1 MSLLAGIRVLEIS
14 DGLVD
19 FGGRMLAELGADV
32 VSVQAGRDRLPER
45 DLAWQHG
52 KTRLEGQDRDA
63 VVAIARAADIVLD
76 GQRNGDHFDLS
87 TALAGSPE
95 IIHVRVNTLMGAGRP
110 ATDLTLMAPSSLM
123 HVTGDPDRPPL
134 RFPGEQGYVLTGIQ
148 AATAALMGLYARRR
162 TGRGQAVDVSALQS
176 VSLASYREAVMYE
189 WTGRIGRR
197 RGNLLVRGKSG
208 VRQIWPA
215 RDGHVTW
222 SMIDNPP
229 MMRALVSV
237 MVDEGAAGELAEIDW
252 DNTLVADTPQ
262 ETIDRWQEI
271 VARFFGAHGKA
282 QLGRW
287 SLEKGWGLSVI
298 NTPAEVRN
306 SEHLATRGLF
316 VQVVD
321 ETTGKKASVPGPLFS
336 SSVKQVPPARTLA
349 KTRPARTFDRWRT
362 R

>member
-1 MSLLAGIRVLEIS
+1 MSLLAGIKVLEIS

-32 VSVQAGRDRLPER
+32 VAVQADEKRISER
-45 DLAWQHG
+45 DLAWHHG
-52 KTRLEGQDRDA
+52 KTRLDAGDRNA
-63 VVAIARAADIVLD
+63 IVALAQRADIVLD
-76 GQRNGDHFDLS
+76 GQRKGDRFDLAA
-87 TALAGSPE
+87 ALEGSPHV
-95 IIHVRVNTLMGAGRP
+95 IHVRVNTLMGAGRA
-110 ATDLTLMAPSSLM
+110 ATDLTLMAQSSLM
-123 HVTGDPDRPPL
+123 GVTGDPDRPPL
-134 RFPGEQGYVLTGIQ
+134 RFPGEQAYVLTGIQ

-162 TGRGQAVDVSALQS
+162 IGRGQSVDVSALQS
-176 VSLASYREAVMYE
+176 VTLASYREAVMYE

-197 RGNLLVRGKSG
+197 RGNMLVRGKSG

-229 MMRALVSV
+229 MMRALVAV
-237 MVDEGAAGELAEIDW
+237 MVEEGVAGELAEIDW

-262 ETIDRWQEI
+262 ETIDRWQEV
-271 VARFFGAHGKA
+271 VARFFLSHGKA

-306 SEHLATRGLF
+306 SEHLAARGLF

-321 ETTGKKASVPGPLFS
+321 ESTGKKASLPGPLFAS
-336 SSVKQVPPARTLA
+336 SLKQVPPPRTLSA
-349 KTRPARTFDRWRT
+349 PRPASSLKRWSAR
-362 R
+362 